1 VAARGVELYHTAYG
15 PENAPRLLVLHG
27 GPGASLD
34 YLLPQM
40 LELAKDYR
48 LIFYDQRGG
57 GRSRSDD
64 RSPITWR
71 THVEDLAALVREL
84 SLEPLTLVG
93 YSWGGLLALLYA
105 IAAAG
110 GFRDEGLAF
119 TASEPAPAP
128 VRMVL
133 ICPAPAT
140 TAFRAQ
146 FSEELARRQR
156 APWIQDERAAL
167 AQSGLRES
175 DPAAYAKRIFEL
187 GVAGYFADP
196 ARARELTPFRVIARA
211 QQSTWESLAGY
222 DISAKLELVEAPTLV
237 LHGAHD
243 AIPLA
248 SSQLIAGALPHGELV
263 VLDESAHVP
272 YVEGEAAF
280 FAAVREF
287 LQRARAEP

>member
-1 VAARGVELYHTAYG
+1 VELYHTAYG
-15 PENAPRLLVLHG
+15 PEDAPRMLVLHG
-27 GPGASLD
+27 GPGASHD

-40 LELAKDYR
+40 LELARDHR

-57 GRSRSDD
+57 GRSRGED
-64 RSPITWR
+64 RSPVTWQ
-71 THVEDLAALVREL
+71 THVGDLAGLVREL

-93 YSWGGLLALLYA
+93 YSWGGLLALLYS
-105 IAAAG
+105 IAVAG
-110 GFRDEGLAF
+110 GFRDEEVAL
-119 TASEPAPAP
+119 PAAVESAPQPA
-128 VRMVL
+128 RMVL

-140 TAFRAQ
+140 TRLRAQ

-156 APWIQDERAAL
+156 APWIQEERAAI
-167 AQSGLRES
+167 AASGLRER

-196 ARARELTPFRVIARA
+196 ARARELTPFRVIGRV
-211 QQSTWESLAGY
+211 QQSVWESLAGY
-222 DISAKLELVEAPTLV
+222 DLTNQLPLISAPTLV

-248 SSQLIAGALPHGELV
+248 SSQLIASALPHAELV

-272 YVEGEAAF
+272 YVEGQAAF
-280 FAAVREF
+280 FAAIREF
-287 LQRARAEP
+287 LQRTGAHS

>member
-1 VAARGVELYHTAYG
+1 VNLYRTAYG
-15 PENAPRLLVLHG
+15 PEDAPRLLVLHG
-27 GPGASLD
+27 GPGASHD

-40 LELAKDYR
+40 LELASDYR
-48 LIFYDQRGG
+48 LIFYDQRGR
-57 GRSRSDD
+57 GRSKDDD
-64 RSPITWR
+64 RSPITWK
-71 THVEDLAALVREL
+71 THVADLAALVREL

-93 YSWGGLLALLYA
+93 YSWGGLLALLYS

-110 GFRDEGLAF
+110 GFRDEGIVF
-119 TASEPAPAP
+119 TADAPAPAP

-156 APWIQDERAAL
+156 APWIAEERAAI
-167 AQSGLRES
+167 AKSGLRER

-196 ARARELTPFRVIARA
+196 ECARELTPFRVIARV
-211 QQSTWESLAGY
+211 QQSVWESLAGY
-222 DISAKLELVEAPTLV
+222 DLTEKLPLIETPTLV
-237 LHGAHD
+237 IHGAHD

-248 SSQLIAGALPHGELV
+248 SSSLIATTLPRGELV

-272 YVEGEAAF
+272 YVEGRDAF
-280 FAAVREF
+280 FSAVRDF
-287 LQRARAEP
+287 LQRTRVQS

>member
-1 VAARGVELYHTAYG
+1 VELYHTPYG
-15 PENAPRLLVLHG
+15 PEDAPRLLFLHG
-27 GPGASLD
+27 GPGASHD

-40 LELAKDYR
+40 LALASDYR

-57 GRSRSDD
+57 GRSRTED
-64 RSPITWR
+64 RSPVTWQ

-93 YSWGGLLALLYA
+93 YSWGGLLALLYS
-105 IAAAG
+105 IAVAS
-110 GFRDEGLAF
+110 GFRDEGTAF
-119 TASEPAPAP
+119 PATVVTAPPP

-140 TAFRAQ
+140 SALRAQ

-156 APWIQDERAAL
+156 APWIQEERAAI
-167 AQSGLRES
+167 AASGLRER

-196 ARARELTPFRVIARA
+196 ARARELTPFRVIARV
-211 QQSTWESLAGY
+211 QQSVWESLAGY
-222 DISAKLELVEAPTLV
+222 DLTQQLPLIEAPTLV

-248 SSQLIAGALPHGELV
+248 SSSLIASALPHGELV

-280 FAAVREF
+280 FAAVRGF
-287 LQRARAEP
+287 LQRTRAQS

>member
-1 VAARGVELYHTAYG
+1 MELYHTAYG
-15 PENAPRLLVLHG
+15 PEDAPRLLFLHG

-34 YLLPQM
+34 YMLPQM
-40 LELAKDYR
+40 LALASDYR

-57 GRSRSDD
+57 GRSKSDD
-64 RSPITWR
+64 RAPVTWK

-84 SLEPLTLVG
+84 ALEPLTLVG

-119 TASEPAPAP
+119 TASASAPAP

-133 ICPAPAT
+133 ITPAPAT

-146 FSEELARRQR
+146 FSAELARRQR
-156 APWIQDERAAL
+156 EPWIAAERAAI
-167 AQSGLRES
+167 ATSGLRER

-187 GVAGYFADP
+187 GVAGYFKDP
-196 ARARELTPFRVIARA
+196 ARARELTPFRVIARV
-211 QQSTWESLAGY
+211 QQSVWESLTGY
-222 DISAKLELVEAPTLV
+222 DLTAKLALVEAPTLV
-237 LHGAHD
+237 IHGAHD

-248 SSQLIAGALPHGELV
+248 SSSLIASALPHGELV

-287 LQRARAEP
+287 LQRTSAQS

>member
-1 VAARGVELYHTAYG
+1 VELYHTAYG
-15 PENAPRLLVLHG
+15 PEDAPRLLFLHG

-34 YLLPQM
+34 YMLPQM
-40 LELAKDYR
+40 LALASDYR

-57 GRSRSDD
+57 GRSKSDD
-64 RSPITWR
+64 RSPITWK
-71 THVEDLAALVREL
+71 THVEDLAAFVREL

-105 IAAAG
+105 IGAAG
-110 GFRDEGLAF
+110 GFRDEGLVF
-119 TASEPAPAP
+119 TASAAAPAP
-128 VRMVL
+128 SRMVL
-133 ICPAPAT
+133 ITPAPAT

-146 FSEELARRQR
+146 FSAELAHRQR
-156 APWIQDERAAL
+156 AAWITEERAAI
-167 AQSGLRES
+167 AASGLRER

-187 GVAGYFADP
+187 GVAGYFKDP
-196 ARARELTPFRVIARA
+196 ARARELTPFRVIARV
-211 QQSTWESLAGY
+211 QQSVWESLAGY
-222 DISAKLELVEAPTLV
+222 DLTDKLALVEAPTLV

-248 SSQLIAGALPHGELV
+248 SSSLIASALPRGELV

-272 YVEGEAAF
+272 YVEGDAAF

-287 LQRARAEP
+287 LQRTSAQS

>member
-1 VAARGVELYHTAYG
+1 VELCHTAYG
-15 PENAPRLLVLHG
+15 PEDAPRLLVLHG
-27 GPGASLD
+27 GPGASHD

-40 LELAKDYR
+40 LELANDHR

-57 GRSRSDD
+57 GRSRAENNA
-64 RSPITWR
+64 PITWE

-84 SLEPLTLVG
+84 SLAPLTLVG

-105 IAAAG
+105 ITVAG
-110 GFRDEGLAF
+110 GFRDQSISFSSAVAE
-119 TASEPAPAP
+119 APAP
-128 VRMVL
+128 TRMVL

-140 TAFRAQ
+140 SALRAQ

-156 APWIQDERAAL
+156 APWIQEERAAI
-167 AQSGLRES
+167 AASGLRER

-196 ARARELTPFRVIARA
+196 ARARELTPFRVIGRV
-211 QQSTWESLAGY
+211 QQSVWESLSGY
-222 DISAKLELVEAPTLV
+222 DLTPQLPLVQAPTLV

-248 SSQLIAGALPHGELV
+248 SSQLIASALPHGELV

-272 YVEGEAAF
+272 YVEGQAAF

-287 LQRARAEP
+287 LQRTRAQS

>member
-1 VAARGVELYHTAYG
+1 VDRGVELYHTAYG
-15 PENAPRLLVLHG
+15 PEDAPRLLFLHG
-27 GPGASLD
+27 GPGASHD
-34 YLLPQM
+34 YMLPQM
-40 LELAKDYR
+40 LALANDYR
-48 LIFYDQRGG
+48 LIFYDQRGS

-64 RSPITWR
+64 RSPITWQ
-71 THVEDLAALVREL
+71 THVTDLAALVREL

-110 GFRDEGLAF
+110 GFRDEGIVL
-119 TASEPAPAP
+119 TADAPAPPP

-133 ICPAPAT
+133 ITPAPAT
-140 TAFRAQ
+140 SAFRVQ

-156 APWIQDERAAL
+156 APWIAEERAAI
-167 AQSGLRES
+167 AASGLRER

-196 ARARELTPFRVIARA
+196 ARARELTPFRVIARV
-211 QQSTWESLAGY
+211 QQSVWESLAGY
-222 DISAKLELVEAPTLV
+222 DLTEKLALVEAPTLV

-243 AIPLA
+243 AISLA
-248 SSQLIAGALPHGELV
+248 SSSLIASALPHGELV

-287 LQRARAEP
+287 LERTRVQS

>member
-1 VAARGVELYHTAYG
+1 VALYHTAYG
-15 PENAPRLLVLHG
+15 PEDAPRLLFLHG
-27 GPGASLD
+27 GPGASHD
-34 YLLPQM
+34 YMLPQM
-40 LELAKDYR
+40 LALADEYR

-57 GRSRSDD
+57 GRSKSDD
-64 RSPITWR
+64 RSPITWK
-71 THVEDLAALVREL
+71 THVTDLAALVREL

-93 YSWGGLLALLYA
+93 YSWGGLLALLYS

-110 GFRDEGLAF
+110 GFRDEGIVL

-140 TAFRAQ
+140 ASFRAQ

-156 APWIQDERAAL
+156 APWIAEERAAI
-167 AQSGLRES
+167 AAAGLRER

-211 QQSTWESLAGY
+211 QQSVWESLAGY
-222 DISAKLELVEAPTLV
+222 DITDKLPLVEAPTLV

-243 AIPLA
+243 AIPLGSSEVIA
-248 SSQLIAGALPHGELV
+248 SALPTSELV

-272 YVEGEAAF
+272 YVEGQDAF
-280 FAAVREF
+280 FAAVRDF
-287 LQRARAEP
+287 LQRTRAQP

>member
-1 VAARGVELYHTAYG
+1 VELFHTAYG
-15 PENAPRLLVLHG
+15 PEDAPRLLVLHG
-27 GPGASLD
+27 GPGASHD

-40 LELAKDYR
+40 LELAKDHR

-57 GRSRSDD
+57 GRSRAED
-64 RSPITWR
+64 RTPITWQ

-93 YSWGGLLALLYA
+93 YSWGGLLALLYS
-105 IAAAG
+105 IAVVG
-110 GFRDEGLAF
+110 GFRDQGIPFSPVVAD
-119 TASEPAPAP
+119 APAPAR
-128 VRMVL
+128 VVL

-140 TAFRAQ
+140 TALRAQ

-156 APWIQDERAAL
+156 APWIQEERAAI
-167 AQSGLRES
+167 AASGLRER
-175 DPAAYAKRIFEL
+175 DPAGYAKRIFEL
-187 GVAGYFADP
+187 GVAGYFAEP
-196 ARARELTPFRVIARA
+196 ARAAELTPFRVVGRV
-211 QQSTWESLAGY
+211 QQSVWESLGGY
-222 DISAKLELVEAPTLV
+222 DLTRQLPLIDAPTLV

-248 SSQLIAGALPHGELV
+248 SSSLIASELPRGELV

-272 YVEGEAAF
+272 YVEGQAAF

-287 LQRARAEP
+287 LQRTGTQS

>member
-1 VAARGVELYHTAYG
+1 MELFHTAYG
-15 PENAPRLLVLHG
+15 PENAPRLLVTHG
-27 GPGASLD
+27 GPGASHD

-40 LELAKDYR
+40 LELASDYR

-57 GRSRSDD
+57 GRSRAENSA
-64 RSPITWR
+64 PITWQ

-105 IAAAG
+105 IAVAG
-110 GFRDEGLAF
+110 GFRDRDITFSSTVAEA
-119 TASEPAPAP
+119 PAPA
-128 VRMVL
+128 RMVL
-133 ICPAPAT
+133 ICPAPAS
-140 TAFRAQ
+140 AALRAQ

-156 APWIQDERAAL
+156 APWIQEERAAI
-167 AQSGLRES
+167 AASGLRER

-196 ARARELTPFRVIARA
+196 ARARELTPFRVIGRV
-211 QQSTWESLAGY
+211 QQSVWESLNGY
-222 DISAKLELVEAPTLV
+222 DLTRQLPLVQEPTLV

-248 SSQLIAGALPHGELV
+248 SSSLIASALPHGELV

-272 YVEGEAAF
+272 YVEGQAAF

-287 LQRARAEP
+287 LQRTRAQS

>member
-1 VAARGVELYHTAYG
+1 MELYHTAYG
-15 PENAPRLLVLHG
+15 PEDAPRLLVLHG

-40 LELAKDYR
+40 LALANDYR

-57 GRSRSDD
+57 GRSKSDD
-64 RSPITWR
+64 RAVITWK

-84 SLEPLTLVG
+84 ALEPLTLVG

-110 GFRDEGLAF
+110 GFHDEGLVF
-119 TASEPAPAP
+119 TASAHAPAP

-133 ICPAPAT
+133 ITPAPAT
-140 TAFRAQ
+140 TALRAQ
-146 FSEELARRQR
+146 FSAELARRQR
-156 APWIQDERAAL
+156 EPWIAEERAAL
-167 AQSGLRES
+167 AASGLRER

-187 GVAGYFADP
+187 GVAGYFHDP
-196 ARARELTPFRVIARA
+196 ARARELTPFRVIARV
-211 QQSTWESLAGY
+211 QQSVWESLAGY
-222 DISAKLELVEAPTLV
+222 DLTQKLALVEAPTLV

-248 SSQLIAGALPHGELV
+248 SSSLIASALPRGELV

-287 LQRARAEP
+287 LQRTSAKP

>member
-1 VAARGVELYHTAYG
+1 MELYRTAYG
-15 PENAPRLLVLHG
+15 PEDAPRLLVLHG
-27 GPGASLD
+27 GPGASHD

-40 LELAKDYR
+40 LALADDYR
-48 LIFYDQRGG
+48 LIFYDQRGS

-64 RSPITWR
+64 HSPITWQ
-71 THVEDLAALVREL
+71 THVTDLATLVHEL

-93 YSWGGLLALLYA
+93 YSWGGLLALLYS

-110 GFRDEGLAF
+110 GFREEGFDL
-119 TASEPAPAP
+119 PADMPRPA
-128 VRMVL
+128 RMAL

-140 TAFRAQ
+140 ATFRAQ

-156 APWIQDERAAL
+156 APWIAEERAAI
-167 AQSGLRES
+167 ARSGLRER

-196 ARARELTPFRVIARA
+196 ARARELTPFRVIARV
-211 QQSTWESLAGY
+211 QQSVWESLAGY
-222 DISAKLELVEAPTLV
+222 DLTNKLPLIEAPTLV

-248 SSQLIAGALPHGELV
+248 SSLLIATSLARGELV
-263 VLDESAHVP
+263 ALAESAHVP
-272 YVEGEAAF
+272 YVEGQDAF
-280 FAAVREF
+280 FAAVRDF
-287 LQRARAEP
+287 LHRTSAP

>member
-1 VAARGVELYHTAYG
+1 VELYHTAYG
-15 PENAPRLLVLHG
+15 PEDAPRLLFLHG

-34 YLLPQM
+34 YMLPQM
-40 LELAKDYR
+40 LALASDYR

-64 RSPITWR
+64 RGTITWK

-110 GFRDEGLAF
+110 GFRDEGLVF
-119 TASEPAPAP
+119 TASAPAPAP

-133 ICPAPAT
+133 ITPAPAT
-140 TAFRAQ
+140 TAFRAE
-146 FSEELARRQR
+146 FSAELARRQR
-156 APWIQDERAAL
+156 APWIAEERAAL
-167 AQSGLRES
+167 AASGLRER
-175 DPAAYAKRIFEL
+175 DPEAFAKRIFEL

-196 ARARELTPFRVIARA
+196 SRARELTPFRVIARV
-211 QQSTWESLAGY
+211 QQSVWDSLAGY
-222 DISAKLELVEAPTLV
+222 DLTAKLALVEAPTLV

-248 SSQLIAGALPHGELV
+248 SSSLIASALPHGELV

-287 LQRARAEP
+287 LQRTSAQS

>member
-1 VAARGVELYHTAYG
+1 VELYHTAYG
-15 PENAPRLLVLHG
+15 PEDAPRLLMLHG
-27 GPGASLD
+27 GPGASHD
-34 YLLPQM
+34 YMLPQM
-40 LELAKDYR
+40 LALADEYR

-57 GRSRSDD
+57 GRSKSDD
-64 RSPITWR
+64 RSPITWK
-71 THVEDLAALVREL
+71 THVTDLAALVREL

-93 YSWGGLLALLYA
+93 YSWGGLLALLYS

-110 GFRDEGLAF
+110 GFRDEGIVL
-119 TASEPAPAP
+119 TASAPAPAP

-140 TAFRAQ
+140 AAFRAQ

-156 APWIQDERAAL
+156 APWIAEERAAI
-167 AQSGLRES
+167 AASGVRAR

-196 ARARELTPFRVIARA
+196 ARARELTPFRVIARV
-211 QQSTWESLAGY
+211 QQSVWESLAGY
-222 DISAKLELVEAPTLV
+222 DITDKLPLVEAPTLV

-243 AIPLA
+243 AIPLGSSEMIA
-248 SSQLIAGALPHGELV
+248 SALPASELV

-272 YVEGEAAF
+272 YVEGQDAF
-280 FAAVREF
+280 FAAVRDF
-287 LQRARAEP
+287 LQRTRAQP

>member
-1 VAARGVELYHTAYG
+1 MELYRTAYG
-15 PENAPRLLVLHG
+15 PEDAPRLLFLHG

-34 YLLPQM
+34 YMLPQM
-40 LELAKDYR
+40 LALASDYR

-57 GRSRSDD
+57 GRSKGED
-64 RSPITWR
+64 RSPITWK
-71 THVEDLAALVREL
+71 THVEDLATLVREL

-93 YSWGGLLALLYA
+93 YSWGGLLALLYS

-110 GFRDEGLAF
+110 GFRDEGLVF
-119 TASEPAPAP
+119 TASAAAPAP

-133 ICPAPAT
+133 ITPAPAT

-146 FSEELARRQR
+146 FSAEFARRQR
-156 APWIQDERAAL
+156 APWIAEERAAI
-167 AQSGLRES
+167 AASGLRER
-175 DPAAYAKRIFEL
+175 DPAVYAKRIFEL

-196 ARARELTPFRVIARA
+196 ARAAELTPFRVIARV
-211 QQSTWESLAGY
+211 QQSVWESLAGY
-222 DISAKLELVEAPTLV
+222 DLTDKLALVEAPTLV
-237 LHGAHD
+237 IHGAHD

-248 SSQLIAGALPHGELV
+248 SSTLIAEALPRGELV

-272 YVEGEAAF
+272 YVEGGAEF

-287 LQRARAEP
+287 LQRTSAQS

>member
-1 VAARGVELYHTAYG
+1 M
-15 PENAPRLLVLHG
+15 HG
-27 GPGASLD
+27 GPGASHD

-40 LELAKDYR
+40 LELASDYR

-57 GRSRSDD
+57 GRSRAENSA
-64 RSPITWR
+64 PITWQ

-105 IAAAG
+105 IAVAG
-110 GFRDEGLAF
+110 GFRDRDITFSSTVAEA
-119 TASEPAPAP
+119 PAPA
-128 VRMVL
+128 RMVL
-133 ICPAPAT
+133 ICPAPAS
-140 TAFRAQ
+140 AALRAQ

-156 APWIQDERAAL
+156 APWIQEERAAI
-167 AQSGLRES
+167 AASGLRER

-196 ARARELTPFRVIARA
+196 ARARELTPFRVIGRV
-211 QQSTWESLAGY
+211 QQSVWESLNGY
-222 DISAKLELVEAPTLV
+222 DLTRQLPLVQEPTLV

-248 SSQLIAGALPHGELV
+248 SSSLIASALPHGELV

-272 YVEGEAAF
+272 YVEGQAAF

-287 LQRARAEP
+287 LQRTRAQS